1 MDEKM
6 IPLVKGSAVSPGE
19 LGLPNIVPVGNRQA
33 FNLKNAGGS
42 SYWWNLGPEQKS
54 DIYRLAR
61 DTIGYSNPINISA
74 STATE
79 SMAQG
84 YGVPIEK
91 LRSVSDE
98 IQRTQKPG
106 SIVFAKVSA
115 ADAAF
120 YSGGGEEFG
129 QGIQVGRNVTPE
141 IKMSIP
147 EGVTYSSRR
156 TSPE

>member
-1 MDEKM
+1 M

-33 FNLKNAGGS
+33 GNLQNVAGS
-42 SYWWNLGPEQKS
+42 SYWWNLGSEQKMG
-54 DIYRLAR
+54 IHEIAR
-61 DTIGYSNPINISA
+61 NSIGYSNPINIKG

-79 SMAQG
+79 AMAQG
-84 YGVPIEK
+84 YGVSIDK
-91 LRSVSDE
+91 LRAVSDE

-120 YSGGGEEFG
+120 YSGGGEQLG
-129 QGIQVGRNVTPE
+129 QGVQIGKNVTPE
-141 IKMSIP
+141 MKMSIP
-147 EGVTYSSRR
+147 KGVTFTSSR
-156 TSPE
+156 TTPD

>member
-1 MDEKM
+1 MEEKM

-42 SYWWNLGPEQKS
+42 SYWWNLGPEQSKS
-54 DIYRLAR
+54 IHKLAQA
-61 DTIGYSNPINISA
+61 TITYSNPINISS

-79 SMAQG
+79 TMAKG
-84 YGVPIEK
+84 YGISIEK
-91 LRSVSDE
+91 LRSISDE
-98 IQRTQKPG
+98 IQRTKKPG

-115 ADAAF
+115 SDASL

-129 QGIQVGRNVTPE
+129 QGIQIGKNVTPE
-141 IKMSIP
+141 IKMSVP
-147 EGVTYSSRR
+147 EGITYSPRR
-156 TSPE
+156 STSD